1 MLHELLH
8 FAKLQ
13 RREVVVFKD
22 LEKCKATKQKIAI
35 RKSELGV
42 RNDDLPALPSTLSAF
57 TAVTIVL
64 TPHVQ

>member
-1 MLHELLH
+1 MLYELLH

-13 RREVVVFKD
+13 RREVIILKD

-35 RKSELGV
+35 SKSELGV
-42 RNDDLPALPSTLSAF
+42 RNDDFPALPSTLSAF